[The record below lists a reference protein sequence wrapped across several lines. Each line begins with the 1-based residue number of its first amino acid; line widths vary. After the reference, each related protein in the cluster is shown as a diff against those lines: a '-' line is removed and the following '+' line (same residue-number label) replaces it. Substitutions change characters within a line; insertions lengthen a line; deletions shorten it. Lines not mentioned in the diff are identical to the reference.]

1 MASERE
7 VDEATNT
14 QTTGHEWDGIRELDT
29 PMPRWW
35 LLTFYACIIWAVIYT
50 ILMPAW
56 PLLRAATPGLLGY
69 NSRADAER
77 ELVEHAEV
85 NAPLDTALM
94 AGDIVAV
101 EDDPQ
106 LLSYATA
113 GGAAVFRNNC
123 SQCHGAG
130 AAGAVG
136 YPNLLD
142 DDWLWGGTAADIEQT
157 ITHGI
162 RYEEDDDTRFSQ
174 MPAFGDMLSDDE
186 IGQLVNYVRSLSG
199 LEHDADLAA
208 PGATLFADNCAS
220 CHGDDGTG
228 LQEFGAPNLTD
239 SIWLYG
245 GDPDAIEYTIRN
257 ARFGIMPSFSQT
269 GQLTPDDI
277 RKVAVYVHTLG
288 GGQ

>member
-1 MASERE
+1 MADNRE
-7 VDEATNT
+7 VDATTNT
-14 QTTGHEWDGIRELDT
+14 ETTGHEWDGIKELDT

-35 LLTFYACIIWAVIYT
+35 LWTFYATIVWGVIYT

-56 PLLRAATPGLLGY
+56 PLINSATPGLLGY
-69 NSRADAER
+69 STRQDAER

-85 NAPLDTALM
+85 NAPLDAALM
-94 AGDIVAV
+94 EQAISKIA
-101 EDDPQ
+101 EDPE

-113 GGAAVFRNNC
+113 GGAAVFKAHC

-130 AAGAVG
+130 AAGGVG

-162 RYEEDDDTRFSQ
+162 RYEDDGDTRYSE
-174 MPAFGDMLSDDE
+174 MPAFGDILADE
-186 IGQLVNYVRSLSG
+186 EISQLVNYVRSMSG
-199 LEHDADLAA
+199 LDHDGELAA
-208 PGATLFADNCAS
+208 PGETLFVDNCAS
-220 CHGDDGTG
+220 CHGEDGKG
-228 LQEFGAPNLTD
+228 LNEFGAPNLTD

-245 GDPDAIEYTIRN
+245 GDPETLEETIRYS
-257 ARFGIMPSFSQT
+257 RYGIMPSFSYT
-269 GQLTPDDI
+269 GQLDESDI
-277 RKVAVYVHTLG
+277 RKVSIYVHTLG